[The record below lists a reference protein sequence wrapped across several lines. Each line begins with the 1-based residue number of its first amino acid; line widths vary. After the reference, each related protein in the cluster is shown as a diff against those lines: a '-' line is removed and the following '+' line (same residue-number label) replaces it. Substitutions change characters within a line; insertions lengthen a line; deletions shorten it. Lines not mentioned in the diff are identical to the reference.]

1 MEIKVFETGEQLAAF
16 AAAEA
21 GARIKR
27 LLADTPEITIVAATG
42 NSQLQFLDNLTG
54 TSGID
59 WGRVVFFHLDEYVGL
74 SEQHP
79 ASFRRYLRE
88 RIERRIHPKAFHFI
102 QADREDPKAECD
114 RLAGLIRQRTI
125 HLAFVGVGEN
135 GHLAFNDPPA
145 DFQTNSPYLVVDLD
159 EACRRQ
165 QVNEG
170 WFPGMEAVPR
180 QAISMSVPQIMKA
193 ETILCIVPEKRKA
206 KAVLECFG
214 GPVSNMHPASILQQ
228 HPQALVLLDK
238 ESASLLKG

>member
-1 MEIKVFETGEQLAAF
+1 MEIKVFDTGEQLAAF

-21 GARIKR
+21 VKRIKKV
-27 LLADTPEITIVAATG
+27 LADAPEITVVAATG
-42 NSQLQFLDNLTG
+42 NSQLPFLNELTA
-54 TSGID
+54 SAEVD
-59 WGRVVFFHLDEYVGL
+59 WTKVVFFHLDEYVGL

-88 RIERRIHPKAFHFI
+88 RIEQRVHPKAFHFI
-102 QADREDPKAECD
+102 QADRTDPQAECD
-114 RLAGLIRQRTI
+114 RLAALIGNRTV

-145 DFQTNSPYLVVDLD
+145 DFNTTSPYLVVDLD

-170 WFPGMEAVPR
+170 WFPGMEAVPK

-193 ETILCIVPEKRKA
+193 RSILCIVPEERKA
-206 KAVLECFG
+206 KAVAECFG
-214 GPVSNMHPASILQQ
+214 GPVTNMHPASILQQ
-228 HPQALVLLDK
+228 HADTLVLLDK
-238 ESASLLKG
+238 ESASLLQG

>member
-1 MEIKVFETGEQLAAF
+1 MKIKVFETGEQLAAF